1 MCAEID
7 GKIAKFAENRLLISQ
22 CLSEEQSITLK
33 GIVGIME
40 NNIQQSQESHYHT
53 HITSKKKRFELNLKE
68 VWQYRDLIF
77 LFTKRT
83 FTVTYKQTILG
94 PAWIFLNPLISSL
107 IYAFVFG
114 GIAGI
119 GTDGVPGILF
129 YLCSNA
135 IWIFFSSCVTQ
146 NATTFT
152 GNANVFGKVY
162 FPRLTTPISN
172 VISSVIQFGIQMLL
186 VLGFLVFYL
195 VQGQVHPN
203 WAAWALIPLTLVHL
217 GVLGMSVGII
227 VSSLT
232 TKYRDLS
239 VLVTFGISLWM
250 YLTPIVYP
258 ISSVGEGMLKTVF
271 MANPVTPAVEL
282 LRYAVL
288 GQGSVHWGF
297 YGLSCGLTVV
307 LFLLGVMTF
316 NRVEKTFMDT
326 V

>member
-1 MCAEID
+1 MGEI
-7 GKIAKFAENRLLISQ
+7 
-22 CLSEEQSITLK
+22 
-33 GIVGIME
+33 
-40 NNIQQSQESHYHT
+40 NNHNDMYHT
-53 HITSKKKRFELNLKE
+53 HISAKQRCFELKLKE
-68 VWQYRDLIF
+68 VWRYRDLIL

-83 FTVTYKQTILG
+83 FAVTYKQTILG

-119 GTDGVPGILF
+119 GTDGIPTILF

-135 IWIFFSSCVTQ
+135 VWNFFSTCVTQ

-152 GNANVFGKVY
+152 GNAAVFGKVY

-172 VISSVIQFGIQMLL
+172 VLSSVVQFGVQVLL
-186 VLGFLVFYL
+186 VLIFMVYYL
-195 VQGQVHPN
+195 IKGQVHPN
-203 WAAWALIPLTLVHL
+203 WEAWALIPLALIHL
-217 GVLGMSVGII
+217 GILGLSVGII
-227 VSSLT
+227 ISSLT

-239 VLVTFGISLWM
+239 ILVTFGVSLWM
-250 YLTPIVYP
+250 YITPIVYP
-258 ISSVGEGMLKTVF
+258 ISSVGEGLMKTIF
-271 MANPVTPAVEL
+271 MINPVTPAVEL
-282 LRYAVL
+282 LRYAIL
-288 GQGSVHWGF
+288 GQGTVHWGF

-307 LFLLGVMTF
+307 LFLVGVMIF